1 LEPLFK
7 IFHTPS
13 ELAEAFAAEL
23 IRGIND
29 TINKGFPFMLAVSGG
44 NTPKL
49 LFSILAEKY
58 SLAVNWDNVHFFWVD
73 ERCVPPVNTQ
83 SNYGM
88 TKQILFDK
96 INIPERNIHRMRGED
111 DPVEEAARYT
121 LEILSRARSKKRLPV
136 FDHIIL
142 GMGEDGHTAS
152 IFPGNLELV
161 ESEEICKTS
170 VHPISGQRRITL
182 TGKVINNADFIT
194 FMVTGQNKSRIIEEI
209 FNKNPQYVN
218 YPASYIIPSHGTV
231 RWLLDDAAG
240 ELIG

>member
-1 LEPLFK
+1 LKPLFK

-23 IRGIND
+23 TGSIND
-29 TINKGFPFMLAVSGG
+29 TIKKGSPFMLAVSGG

-49 LFSILAEKY
+49 LYSILAEKY
-58 SLAVNWDNVHFFWVD
+58 SLAVNWKNVHFFWVD

-96 INIPERNIHRMRGED
+96 INIPERNIHRIRGED
-111 DPVEEAARYT
+111 DAAEEAARYT
-121 LEILSRARSKKRLPV
+121 LEILSHTRSKKRLPV

-152 IFPGNLELV
+152 IFPGNLALV
-161 ESEEICKTS
+161 ESEKICETA
-170 VHPISGQRRITL
+170 VNPISGQKRITM
-182 TGKVINNADFIT
+182 T
-194 FMVTGQNKSRIIEEI
+194 
-209 FNKNPQYVN
+209 
-218 YPASYIIPSHGTV
+218 
-231 RWLLDDAAG
+231 
-240 ELIG
+240 

>member
-1 LEPLFK
+1 VFN

-23 IRGIND
+23 TGSINN
-29 TINKGFPFMLAVSGG
+29 TINKGSPFMLAVSGG

-58 SLAVNWDNVHFFWVD
+58 SQSVNWENVHFFWVD
-73 ERCVPPVNTQ
+73 ERCVPPVNNQ

-111 DPVEEAARYT
+111 VPEIEAERYA
-121 LEILSRARSKKRLPV
+121 LEILSHVRSKSRLPA

-152 IFPGNLELV
+152 IFPGNLALV
-161 ESEEICKTS
+161 ESEKICETA
-170 VHPISGQRRITL
+170 VHPISGQKRITM

-194 FMVTGQNKSRIIEEI
+194 FLVTGQNKSRIIEEI

-218 YPASYIIPSHGTV
+218 YPASYIVPSHGTV

-240 ELIG
+240 ELIR